1 MLVAYFQPEY
11 NDQLK
16 SWSRTEPLKTLS
28 NAGIDTLLLEL
39 HLHDNHPPVS
49 FFQRIALPDK
59 HVIIL
64 QQTLPE
70 RQEPA
75 N

>member
-1 MLVAYFQPEY
+1 MNSLFYLHKRIFINGFKRSMRKPAFVLMLIASIAYFA
-11 NDQLK
+11 LV
-16 SWSRTEPLKTLS
+16 LS
-28 NAGIDTLLLEL
+28 GYK
-39 HLHDNHPPVS
+39 S